1 VHGLEITSGR
11 DLDLLTLGQKD
22 ALLVLRTI
30 CKMAMKDGSDDLLS
44 RTKLLSLELLQG
56 CLESVNYAFTTNF
69 PFIDLVKAY
78 LCYALLRSCVSP
90 NAAVFQFA
98 VNIFLIM
105 MQRYRDSLKAELGI
119 FFNLIVL
126 RSLETDCPLHQRTAV
141 LKMLEKAC
149 NDPQMLADIF
159 VNYDCDLD
167 ATNLF
172 ERMVNSLSRLAQ
184 GTPNG
189 DPNVAIVSQTI
200 ALKSSALQCLVSVLR
215 SLGTWTSK
223 QRGNG
228 PVFPDLSVP
237 EHEDNADGV
246 NADGTDLEV
255 KDDTKTVT
263 QADEFEKAKAMKV
276 TMESAVAKVLDFV
289 WCLYRCMDYD
299 AKQVLSNRS

>member
-1 VHGLEITSGR
+1 
-11 DLDLLTLGQKD
+11 
-22 ALLVLRTI
+22 
-30 CKMAMKDGSDDLLS
+30 
-44 RTKLLSLELLQG
+44 
-56 CLESVNYAFTTNF
+56 
-69 PFIDLVKAY
+69 
-78 LCYALLRSCVSP
+78 
-90 NAAVFQFA
+90 
-98 VNIFLIM
+98 
-105 MQRYRDSLKAELGI
+105 
-119 FFNLIVL
+119 
-126 RSLETDCPLHQRTAV
+126 
-141 LKMLEKAC
+141 
-149 NDPQMLADIF
+149 
-159 VNYDCDLD
+159 
-167 ATNLF
+167 
-172 ERMVNSLSRLAQ
+172 
-184 GTPNG
+184 
-189 DPNVAIVSQTI
+189 
-200 ALKSSALQCLVSVLR
+200 VSVLR